1 MADER
6 ISAPASEPSHQ
17 RRGVLIPFRP
27 RPDPSRDAQLN
38 AEWDR
43 LMELATEACA
53 WRDPDSLT
61 AIQDCLAHLRYRVT
75 QDWS

>member
-1 MADER
+1 
-6 ISAPASEPSHQ
+6 
-17 RRGVLIPFRP
+17 
-27 RPDPSRDAQLN
+27 
-38 AEWDR
+38 
-43 LMELATEACA
+43 MELATEACA